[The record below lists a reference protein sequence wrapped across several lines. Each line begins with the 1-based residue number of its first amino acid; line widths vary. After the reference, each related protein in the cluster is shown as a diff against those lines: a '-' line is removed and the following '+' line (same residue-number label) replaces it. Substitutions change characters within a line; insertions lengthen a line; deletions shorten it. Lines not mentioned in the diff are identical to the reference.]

1 MLQSL
6 LFALDA
12 TLPIILIAVIGWGL
26 RMRGFLTKEFLDVL
40 NRLLYKIMLP
50 LLLFRDVAAGRI
62 TQDFDVRFAGYCF
75 FSTIA
80 YFAVIWLLSELLIRE
95 KSIIGAFVQGS
106 YRGSIALLGVAF
118 LDSIYGNS
126 GQMPLAIVSAV
137 PLYNIFAVVLLTVRG
152 DNGAIDP
159 KALVRKCV
167 KGILTNPILLGVFG
181 GLLFSLFE
189 IELPAVA
196 AKTVN
201 YFAVCCTP
209 LALLVIGAEFEGRKA
224 LRKIRPTVAAS
235 LIKLLVLPAVLLPVA
250 VWMGFRGQDMVV
262 LLVLAGSPATAT
274 GYIMCKN
281 LHGDYVLS
289 SSIIML
295 TTALSAVTVT
305 LLLFVLRSLALV

>member
-1 MLQSL
+1 MLDSL
-6 LFALDA
+6 FFALDA
-12 TLPIILIAVIGWGL
+12 TVPIILMAVIGWVL
-26 RMRGFLTKEFLDVL
+26 NARGFFTKEFLDVL
-40 NRLLYKIMLP
+40 NRLLYKVMLP

-62 TQDFDVRFAGYCF
+62 TEDFDLRFAGYCF

-80 YFAVIWLLSELLIRE
+80 YFAVIWLLSELLIRD

-118 LDSIYGNS
+118 LESIYGNS

-137 PLYNIFAVVLLTVRG
+137 PLYNIFAVILLTVRG
-152 DNGAIDP
+152 DNGAVEP
-159 KALVRKCV
+159 RALARKCV
-167 KGILTNPILLGVFG
+167 RGILTNPILIGVFA
-181 GLLFSLFE
+181 GLLASLL
-189 IELPAVA
+189 ELTFPAVVS
-196 AKTVN
+196 KTIN

-209 LALLVIGAEFEGRKA
+209 LALLVIGAEFEGRRA
-224 LRKIRPTVAAS
+224 LRKLGPTVAAS

-250 VWMGFRGQDMVV
+250 VAMGFRGQDLVV

-305 LLLFVLRSLALV
+305 LLLFVLRSLGLV